1 MDCHHH
7 WHIEVL
13 ESPDSVLPRKIQ
25 VLGIKIHLVDLEDSS
40 NLVSII
46 TGFDTLINVIGPNDL
61 VLEKKVL
68 QPAKLAGIK
77 GFVPCA
83 FSTLAPPQGVTL
95 LRDEREEIYNEIKSI
110 VIDVDYEYPA
120 RYPIIPFGGIDS
132 NLMPETKIYGDGT
145 APNILTNVPD
155 IGRFV
160 ARIIQSDRTLNRYVY
175 TYGDVLSQK
184 EAIQIGK
191 EIIGMK
197 VERKHI

>member
-1 MDCHHH
+1 
-7 WHIEVL
+7 
-13 ESPDSVLPRKIQ
+13 
-25 VLGIKIHLVDLEDSS
+25 
-40 NLVSII
+40 
-46 TGFDTLINVIGPNDL
+46 
-61 VLEKKVL
+61 
-68 QPAKLAGIK
+68 
-77 GFVPCA
+77 
-83 FSTLAPPQGVTL
+83 
-95 LRDEREEIYNEIKSI
+95 
-110 VIDVDYEYPA
+110 
-120 RYPIIPFGGIDS
+120 
-132 NLMPETKIYGDGT
+132 MPETKIYGDGT